1 MLCTFIVGNNIA
13 LNVMYIYCGQ
23 QHSFECYAHLLWV
36 TLQTTVLNAIFVHAC
51 TFIAGNNIVLNV
63 MMYIYCNNI
72 VFNVMYKLLRVTSFK
87 CYDKCTFIQI
97 IVGNITT

>member
-51 TFIAGNNIVLNV
+51 TFIAGNNIISNV
-63 MMYIYCNNI
+63 MYIYC
-72 VFNVMYKLLRVTSFK
+72 
-87 CYDKCTFIQI
+87 
-97 IVGNITT
+97 G